1 MNTSSN
7 LPAST
12 AHPLRSHVYRDV
24 ARLAGEAL
32 AAGLVISLALA
43 LAIFIVSTHAEAAE
57 SIPGQ
62 GTLMLKS
69 AAGEAPVAAPLL
81 FTDVDIA
88 VSGMSARA
96 TVTQRFA
103 NPTSEWQEGV
113 YVFPL
118 PEKAAV
124 DHLEMKIGQRRIE
137 GQIKER
143 GEARAAYEQAKT
155 EGRKATLVEQERP
168 NVFTTSVAHIGPGEE
183 ITVTIEYQETLR
195 YDSGAFRLRFP
206 LVVAPRYVPGTFNV
220 ADKTASGS
228 GSYSVMA
235 GTTAVDSGTF
245 KLTRLVAF
253 QFYGC
258 GEVDT
263 PDGPITLP
271 PDLCGGRALFAFHA
285 ISSTGEQTTGLY
297 EVNCQIHDPGGQAP
311 PGTSEGIKANA
322 RGINFNKHV
331 TGDNLLTMLP

>member
-1 MNTSSN
+1 VIAVAAVTAGSGGSRTS
-7 LPAST
+7 
-12 AHPLRSHVYRDV
+12 
-24 ARLAGEAL
+24 
-32 AAGLVISLALA
+32 
-43 LAIFIVSTHAEAAE
+43 
-57 SIPGQ
+57 
-62 GTLMLKS
+62 KS
-69 AAGEAPVAAPLL
+69 AFEV
-81 FTDVDIA
+81 
-88 VSGMSARA
+88 
-96 TVTQRFA
+96 
-103 NPTSEWQEGV
+103 
-113 YVFPL
+113 
-118 PEKAAV
+118 
-124 DHLEMKIGQRRIE
+124 
-137 GQIKER
+137 
-143 GEARAAYEQAKT
+143 
-155 EGRKATLVEQERP
+155 LVEP
-168 NVFTTSVAHIGPGEE
+168 TTSAASNGL
-183 ITVTIEYQETLR
+183 TLETELE
-195 YDSGAFRLRFP
+195 GA
-206 LVVAPRYVPGTFNV
+206 FNV